1 MKGQKVKEE
10 QEEIKLQKVGIQILS
25 DEGLANIFPNY
36 KDLLENIEKCR
47 DRIHQ
52 VNRKGHYQYNLMYD
66 NVFSI
71 IGKRG
76 TGKTSAIFTL
86 KKMIED
92 KNSGEKTQ
100 DLLLPIIMPELFSG
114 RDGILDWILAGL
126 EEEVCKIENQF
137 QKENQRDY
145 AAAFDH
151 ACRYKIE
158 KESDLLRKK
167 YEYLLEQKFSDK
179 YRVEQADSYYEAIG
193 NSAKQIRNSYR
204 LMKDIYEF
212 WDILAESIKK
222 TAKADGEDR
231 EPLIYFFFDDVDLS
245 PDKVEELLTAIRVY
259 LAHPNLAVIITA
271 DEDVFLEVIEN
282 KLDEKMGRMQKDQRK
297 YLRKKT
303 DEELYIHGQ
312 YIYLVTDNTKD
323 STQDRLSD
331 MSRMYLGKILPPSS
345 RYYLSIFEHPEEKKN
360 FVCSVDHKTV
370 GLFRLLNWQMNYL
383 SGKKPDSTSNFLHYK
398 HEKIIFYLEF
408 IGDTARQIS
417 NEIWIINSLV
427 NNLYSLSGSNCTQ
440 EEKISHIFHYMH
452 SFLHTTFVNNHRIL
466 GIISDTDLFLREI
479 LKKEYNDWKL
489 YINYNFVNH
498 FFEKCREEHEG
509 SEEFISE
516 IGIKIYAVLYFAE
529 NILLIL
535 ENKGYYQGS
544 RKKIHGMH
552 HFIEFLNAG
561 GLDSDLLRSS
571 MKLDEFLNHY
581 GNLLMNLEDLKS
593 EDRNSVRYIRK
604 YLYKFSSVKNMEIST
619 RSIFNWYTRDQT
631 WLKTICQILFL
642 YFERIYRFDKDNVKQ
657 SLFIE
662 KGKLQYV
669 FEERAERERKAEFEK
684 FISIIDIRKTA
695 QHEYEN
701 ICKEFQNLAK
711 KNETTGQFYMQI
723 CERIEQTCFQQKKK
737 YYTVTDI
744 MTKLTE
750 LSVFPEI
757 SFNNWKNILN
767 SIGTRL
773 EKLIAKKMAVSECQ
787 DNLMEGRS
795 AMEFVKDRIQHVA
808 ITGIKEV
815 LDSLKALQEYKDQ
828 EYASE
833 LQNFINFVQEDRRE
847 PEFSE
852 MMVLEKTDPAYISFF
867 RVMQEI
873 YRDTQTGSRV
883 VKKSYG
889 NSYKMYN
896 NICSDI
902 FKHIDFVIEK
912 TDIENV
918 TMLLINEYI
927 FRVVQHF
934 LYIGMIIN
942 NMHEI
947 NYNQTNI
954 YYRLYEF
961 IKDNILNHPGENIDQ
976 KSLFLKNQIEKW
988 IAESRKEYM
997 NKILPNETYREQAD
1011 E

>member
-535 ENKGYYQGS
+535 ENNGYYQGS

-561 GLDSDLLRSS
+561 GLDSNLLRSS

-619 RSIFNWYTRDQT
+619 KNIFNWYTRDQT
-631 WLKTICQILFL
+631 WFKTICQILFL

-669 FEERAERERKAEFEK
+669 FEERAERERKTEFEK

-695 QHEYEN
+695 QYEYEN
-701 ICKEFQNLAK
+701 ICEEFQNLDK
-711 KNETTGQFYMQI
+711 DDEKVVPFKQINEK
-723 CERIEQTCFQQKKK
+723 IEQICFQQKKK

-757 SFNNWKNILN
+757 SFNNWNNILN
-767 SIGTRL
+767 ITGLNL
-773 EKLIAKKMAVSECQ
+773 EDLIAKKMDVSECQ
-787 DNLMEGRS
+787 DALMEGRS
-795 AMEFVKDRIQHVA
+795 AIEFLKDRIQHVA

-873 YRDTQTGSRV
+873 HRDTQTGSRV

-918 TMLLINEYI
+918 AMLLIDEYMC
-927 FRVVQHF
+927 RVVQHL

-942 NMHEI
+942 NTHEI

-976 KSLFLKNQIEKW
+976 TSLLLKKQIEKW

>member
-1 MKGQKVKEE
+1 
-10 QEEIKLQKVGIQILS
+10 
-25 DEGLANIFPNY
+25 
-36 KDLLENIEKCR
+36 
-47 DRIHQ
+47 
-52 VNRKGHYQYNLMYD
+52 
-66 NVFSI
+66 
-71 IGKRG
+71 
-76 TGKTSAIFTL
+76 
-86 KKMIED
+86 
-92 KNSGEKTQ
+92 
-100 DLLLPIIMPELFSG
+100 
-114 RDGILDWILAGL
+114 
-126 EEEVCKIENQF
+126 
-137 QKENQRDY
+137 
-145 AAAFDH
+145 
-151 ACRYKIE
+151 
-158 KESDLLRKK
+158 
-167 YEYLLEQKFSDK
+167 
-179 YRVEQADSYYEAIG
+179 
-193 NSAKQIRNSYR
+193 
-204 LMKDIYEF
+204 
-212 WDILAESIKK
+212 
-222 TAKADGEDR
+222 
-231 EPLIYFFFDDVDLS
+231 
-245 PDKVEELLTAIRVY
+245 
-259 LAHPNLAVIITA
+259 
-271 DEDVFLEVIEN
+271 
-282 KLDEKMGRMQKDQRK
+282 
-297 YLRKKT
+297 
-303 DEELYIHGQ
+303 
-312 YIYLVTDNTKD
+312 
-323 STQDRLSD
+323 
-331 MSRMYLGKILPPSS
+331 
-345 RYYLSIFEHPEEKKN
+345 
-360 FVCSVDHKTV
+360 
-370 GLFRLLNWQMNYL
+370 
-383 SGKKPDSTSNFLHYK
+383 
-398 HEKIIFYLEF
+398 
-408 IGDTARQIS
+408 
-417 NEIWIINSLV
+417 
-427 NNLYSLSGSNCTQ
+427 
-440 EEKISHIFHYMH
+440 MH

-535 ENKGYYQGS
+535 ENNGYYQGS

-552 HFIEFLNAG
+552 HFIEFLNSG
-561 GLDSDLLRSS
+561 GLDSNLLRSS

-619 RSIFNWYTRDQT
+619 KSIFNWYTRDQT

-669 FEERAERERKAEFEK
+669 FEERAERERKTEFEK
-684 FISIIDIRKTA
+684 FISIIDIRKIA
-695 QHEYEN
+695 QYEYEN
-701 ICKEFQNLAK
+701 ICEEFQNLDK
-711 KNETTGQFYMQI
+711 KDVKAVQFYRQLN
-723 CERIEQTCFQQKKK
+723 EKIEQICFQQKKK

-757 SFNNWKNILN
+757 SFNNWNKILN
-767 SIGTRL
+767 ITAINL
-773 EKLIAKKMAVSECQ
+773 ENLIAKKMDVSECQ
-787 DNLMEGRS
+787 EDLMKGRS
-795 AMEFVKDRIQHVA
+795 SIEFVKDWIQHVA
-808 ITGIKEV
+808 ITDIKEV
-815 LDSLKALQEYKDQ
+815 LDSLKALQEYKNQ

-852 MMVLEKTDPAYISFF
+852 MIVLEKTDPAYISFF

-873 YRDTQTGSRV
+873 YRDAQTGRRV

-889 NSYKMYN
+889 DSYKMYI

-902 FKHIDFVIEK
+902 FKHIDFCIEE
-912 TDIENV
+912 TDIKNAAL
-918 TMLLINEYI
+918 LLIDEYM

-942 NMHEI
+942 NRHEI

-961 IKDNILNHPGENIDQ
+961 IKDNILNHPGKSNNQ

>member
-383 SGKKPDSTSNFLHYK
+383 SGKEPDSTSNFLHYK

-535 ENKGYYQGS
+535 ENNGYYQGS

-552 HFIEFLNAG
+552 HFIEFLNSG
-561 GLDSDLLRSS
+561 GLDSNLLRSS

-669 FEERAERERKAEFEK
+669 FEERAERERKTEFEK
-684 FISIIDIRKTA
+684 FISIIDIRKIA
-695 QHEYEN
+695 QYEYEN
-701 ICKEFQNLAK
+701 ICEEFQNLDK
-711 KNETTGQFYMQI
+711 KDVKAVQFYRQLN
-723 CERIEQTCFQQKKK
+723 EKIEQICFQQKKN

-757 SFNNWKNILN
+757 SFNNWNKILN
-767 SIGTRL
+767 ITAINL
-773 EKLIAKKMAVSECQ
+773 ENLIAKKMDVSECQ
-787 DNLMEGRS
+787 EDLMKGRS
-795 AMEFVKDRIQHVA
+795 SIEFVKDWIQHVA
-808 ITGIKEV
+808 ITDIKEV
-815 LDSLKALQEYKDQ
+815 LDSLKALQEYKNQ

-852 MMVLEKTDPAYISFF
+852 MIVLEKTDPAYISFF

-873 YRDTQTGSRV
+873 YRDAQTGRRV

-889 NSYKMYN
+889 DSYKMYI

-902 FKHIDFVIEK
+902 FKHIDFCIEE
-912 TDIENV
+912 TDIKNAAL
-918 TMLLINEYI
+918 LLIDEYM

-942 NMHEI
+942 NRHEI

-961 IKDNILNHPGENIDQ
+961 IKDNILNHPGKSNNQ